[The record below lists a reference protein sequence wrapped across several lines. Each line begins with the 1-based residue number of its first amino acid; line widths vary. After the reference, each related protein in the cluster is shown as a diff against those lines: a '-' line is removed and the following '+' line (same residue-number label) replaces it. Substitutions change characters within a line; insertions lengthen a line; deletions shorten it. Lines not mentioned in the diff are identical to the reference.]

1 MVDYGMI
8 CDRLLRHSCRILMTL
23 GLLVTASL
31 GLGAEQRL
39 PDAAKTARPHLPEND
54 IKRFCLNNAAAAG
67 DARIAFQTSKLH
79 ELEKE
84 ISQRLAE
91 LDSKTAELA
100 EWMRRREEAM
110 NKATRTLVAIYAQMK
125 PAAAAQNLS
134 AMENTM
140 AAAIVA
146 KLPARAASA
155 ILSEMEPSR
164 AAQLTSGVASQEE
177 KREAASQ
184 DGKKS

>member
-1 MVDYGMI
+1 
-8 CDRLLRHSCRILMTL
+8 
-23 GLLVTASL
+23 
-31 GLGAEQRL
+31 
-39 PDAAKTARPHLPEND
+39 
-54 IKRFCLNNAAAAG
+54 
-67 DARIAFQTSKLH
+67 
-79 ELEKE
+79 
-84 ISQRLAE
+84 
-91 LDSKTAELA
+91 
-100 EWMRRREEAM
+100 M